1 MTQSFLD
8 NSFNRIRNDIESGRG
23 NTISAQREIGQLVR
37 SGSLSKENAI
47 QLFERLQP
55 TFKANPFK
63 QKVLNDAELAEVR
76 ADLKAR
82 RQLDIGK
89 LSSAINQGGVSNFE
103 ADEYAKDIRKSQG
116 RTERTFDPSDY
127 QQTLARIE
135 GSRPERSI
143 SYAERNQLGSYSPNY
158 IESKRLR
165 DSAREQF
172 ANTPQAVKD
181 LQREFLRNGVT
192 ESFRA
197 KLLQFNKDRYAERFG
212 DQTGTEKAQQTS
224 PFNRQDFNNT
234 IDALKESKAST
245 ASTRDAFNKELSRA
259 TGPSSKV
266 VNRAETVPKA
276 TRNNVTKPTG
286 NQSFEER
293 QAAIAN
299 DPFLSKKEKKDL
311 QFNLAADEYGPKF
324 DRKQFNF
331 LLDRLTGSKIRQNRD
346 SQAQERQNIY
356 TQGLASMFANF

>member
-1 MTQSFLD
+1 M
-8 NSFNRIRNDIESGRG
+8 
-23 NTISAQREIGQLVR
+23 
-37 SGSLSKENAI
+37 
-47 QLFERLQP
+47 
-55 TFKANPFK
+55 
-63 QKVLNDAELAEVR
+63 
-76 ADLKAR
+76 
-82 RQLDIGK
+82 
-89 LSSAINQGGVSNFE
+89 
-103 ADEYAKDIRKSQG
+103 
-116 RTERTFDPSDY
+116 
-127 QQTLARIE
+127 
-135 GSRPERSI
+135 

-276 TRNNVTKPTG
+276 T
-286 NQSFEER
+286 
-293 QAAIAN
+293 N